1 MTKVIFN
8 GYMGRMGRTI
18 VPVLD
23 AQPDIEVIAVCDV
36 ASTEDSFTLPS
47 GTTIPAFADL
57 ATALAQTAPTVL
69 VDFTAP
75 QALEGSLR
83 IALPLG
89 VNCVVG
95 TTGVKSETFA
105 ELIKLA
111 PEGTTLFCAPNF
123 ALGAVLMMA
132 FARQA
137 AAYFSDVEVIE
148 FHHNGK
154 QDAPSGTAITT
165 ARQMAAIRNQAGVTS
180 AAPGRESE
188 LEYSGA
194 RGSLVDG
201 IPVHAVRGAG
211 FVASQEVI
219 FASAGETLRIS
230 HDNIDRT
237 SYLPGI
243 LIAVRAV
250 EALSGLVIGLENL
263 IDL

>member
-1 MTKVIFN
+1 MTSVIFN

-23 AQPDIEVIAVCDV
+23 AQDDIEVIAVCDV
-36 ASTEDSFTLPS
+36 ASTEDSLTLPS
-47 GTTIPAFADL
+47 GAVVPAFADL
-57 ATALAQTAPTVL
+57 ATALEQVSPSVL

-83 IALPLG
+83 IALPKG

-95 TTGVKSETFA
+95 TTGVSSETFA

-111 PEGTTLFCAPNF
+111 PDGTTLFCAPNF
-123 ALGAVLMMA
+123 AVGAVLMMA

-154 QDAPSGTAITT
+154 QDAPSGTAINT
-165 ARQMAAIRNQAGVTS
+165 ARQMAAIRSEAGVVS
-180 AAPGRESE
+180 ESPGRESE
-188 LEYSGA
+188 LEYTGA
-194 RGSLVDG
+194 RGAVVDG
-201 IPVHAVRGAG
+201 INVHAVRGAG

-219 FASAGETLRIS
+219 FASAGETLRIC

-243 LIAVRAV
+243 LLAVRAV
-250 EALSGLVIGLENL
+250 EGLSGLVIGLENIINL
-263 IDL
+263 